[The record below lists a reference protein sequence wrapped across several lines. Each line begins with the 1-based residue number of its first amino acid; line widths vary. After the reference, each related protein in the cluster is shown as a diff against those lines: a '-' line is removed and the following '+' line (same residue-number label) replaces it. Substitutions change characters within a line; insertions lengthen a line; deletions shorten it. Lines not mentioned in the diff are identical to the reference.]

1 MIMMMMMMMFDN
13 IDNNSYSVGGDITF
27 PNFSKKYFSAPAN
40 CICKVQE
47 EGRGGGVQCPAFPL
61 LEAFPIRERGM
72 YCYLS
77 VEKGKVAQN
86 TLYESFSDVG
96 EIRVWF
102 ASKILTPCRMH

>member
-86 TLYESFSDVG
+86 ILYLHLSVEKD
-96 EIRVWF
+96 RV
-102 ASKILTPCRMH
+102 

>member
-1 MIMMMMMMMFDN
+1 MIMMMTMMMFDD

-77 VEKGKVAQN
+77 VGQSGTEYSITPSLCRKG
-86 TLYESFSDVG
+86 
-96 EIRVWF
+96 
-102 ASKILTPCRMH
+102 